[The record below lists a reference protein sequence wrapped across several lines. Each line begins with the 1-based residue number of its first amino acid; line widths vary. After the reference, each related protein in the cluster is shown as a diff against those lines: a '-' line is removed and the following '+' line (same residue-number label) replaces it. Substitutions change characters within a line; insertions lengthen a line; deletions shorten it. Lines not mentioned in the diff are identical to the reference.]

1 VERAR
6 RFAAI
11 ARELGVDPAPLA
23 IAWCLRNPDVS
34 TVILGA
40 SRVEQLQQNLQ
51 ALELVE
57 RFDADTWNQVEAATA

>member
-1 VERAR
+1 
-6 RFAAI
+6 
-11 ARELGVDPAPLA
+11 
-23 IAWCLRNPDVS
+23 VS